1 MVSTRSRADLY
12 PSRCPEV
19 LLTIRGALKES
30 PETACHCLQAP
41 MKHPR
46 HGAPPRPPPPSRGR
60 SSAGRSATP
69 AAVLGEG
76 ASVAPESVLRRAAR
90 AQRGRLQR
98 ITLRRLG
105 PALHCPWLLPGT
117 GRHDGQCGI
126 GLQHGD
132 ASRTARGV
140 TYRNTAR
147 ARNSNTDASGLTWQ
161 CRIESGSIHS
171 GVSGSVCCLWQRC
184 ARDADGGTF
193 QSAS

>member
-1 MVSTRSRADLY
+1 
-12 PSRCPEV
+12 
-19 LLTIRGALKES
+19 
-30 PETACHCLQAP
+30 

-46 HGAPPRPPPPSRGR
+46 HLPRHFLPHKVAAAQ
-60 SSAGRSATP
+60 AGRQHWR
-69 AAVLGEG
+69 AAKPGEG
-76 ASVAPESVLRRAAR
+76 AWVAKESMLRRAVH